1 MNHERLGPRAANHR
15 RARKTDKIL
24 TASRLRRC
32 DIARRVG
39 ITPSYLARLLRSKS
53 NPISPAMQHKIE
65 RAVLELMHETRNCT
79 LNLCLIRVE
88 EEMG

>member
-1 MNHERLGPRAANHR
+1 MRDWDRAANHR
-15 RARKTDKIL
+15 RSRKIDKIV
-24 TASRLRRC
+24 TASRLRRR

-39 ITPSYLARLLRSKS
+39 ITPSYLARMLRSKS

-65 RAVLELMHETRNCT
+65 RAVLELMRETRNRT

-88 EEMG
+88 EELG